1 MSIFSSL
8 FGMGSKPAYQNV
20 VQTTKLDPTVEPYV
34 KKALDEAEGIYDTS
48 MEAGYLPYEG
58 QTIADFTP
66 EQMKAMEGLAGV
78 VGTGK
83 PLQEEALAL
92 ARGQK
97 ERFTG
102 DIAQEYMS
110 PYQQAVIDIE
120 KREAAKDFESMIM
133 PQFEKQ
139 AISAG
144 GMSGYGSRAG
154 VQASLLGQA
163 QMERLSDIQA
173 KGLQSAYQDA
183 SAQFAA
189 QKARERG
196 LSSALMAAAP
206 AMLQQQMKEYGALA
220 GVGEQKQQMG
230 QTALDEAYFR
240 EMEKRNF
247 PQDKLAEYTGFVYG
261 NPLMQNRTRTTST
274 PYRGPSF
281 GQQMMGLAGSAMNI
295 YGMGGGFSPGG
306 FSMGN
311 LYGPQANR
319 KGGGGLMDLP
329 VVRRQASGSLGDNIS
344 TMTIPKLKIGD
355 TIIDPSET
363 GLESKADMRK
373 RLEAIAA
380 DRAKAVATET
390 ARREAQQQKKY
401 ADMRQRYQEAYDR
414 ERELIPQNR
423 GAFFGGFGRGA
434 MNVAG
439 QENRPIGL
447 VEALISGLQGG
458 TASAMEE
465 RDKRLKLIRDIEKRE
480 SASDIDMLGKETD
493 SMENIKQKLT
503 YAEKINAINADAKLK
518 KALAE
523 LPAKERDRIIKDSKS
538 ILEMVEKYAKAKEN
552 LGLAGTKGKAKGSDF
567 NVVRKAY
574 QQITDAGLVR
584 RGPPAA
590 DGSPGP
596 LIAVK
601 IKGKMVPLN
610 ADNAKK
616 YNDIFVEGYEKLKKT
631 GDIAVAVRYM
641 NTKLNQLAGDPIPS
655 GKKQGK
661 INKRPGK
668 TNKQAVLPFT
678 AIRGARIGGIVT
690 QGSKRY
696 RVLKRGKKGWIVEEL

>member
-163 QMERLSDIQA
+163 QMERLGDIQA

-196 LSSALMAAAP
+196 LSSDLMAAAP

-329 VVRRQASGSLGDNIS
+329 VVRRQASGSLGDGIT

>member
-163 QMERLSDIQA
+163 QMERLGDIQA

-196 LSSALMAAAP
+196 LSSDLMAAAP

-329 VVRRQASGSLGDNIS
+329 VVRRRASGSLGDGIT

-373 RLEAIAA
+373 RLEAKAA
-380 DRAKAVATET
+380 NRAKAIATET

>member
-196 LSSALMAAAP
+196 LSSDLMAAAP

-329 VVRRQASGSLGDNIS
+329 VVRRRASGSLGDGIT

>member
-133 PQFEKQ
+133 PQFEKE

-196 LSSALMAAAP
+196 LSSDLMAAAP

-247 PQDKLAEYTGFVYG
+247 PQDKLAE
-261 NPLMQNRTRTTST
+261 
-274 PYRGPSF
+274 
-281 GQQMMGLAGSAMNI
+281 
-295 YGMGGGFSPGG
+295 
-306 FSMGN
+306 
-311 LYGPQANR
+311 
-319 KGGGGLMDLP
+319 
-329 VVRRQASGSLGDNIS
+329 
-344 TMTIPKLKIGD
+344 
-355 TIIDPSET
+355 
-363 GLESKADMRK
+363 
-373 RLEAIAA
+373 
-380 DRAKAVATET
+380 
-390 ARREAQQQKKY
+390 
-401 ADMRQRYQEAYDR
+401 
-414 ERELIPQNR
+414 
-423 GAFFGGFGRGA
+423 
-434 MNVAG
+434 
-439 QENRPIGL
+439 
-447 VEALISGLQGG
+447 
-458 TASAMEE
+458 
-465 RDKRLKLIRDIEKRE
+465 
-480 SASDIDMLGKETD
+480 
-493 SMENIKQKLT
+493 
-503 YAEKINAINADAKLK
+503 
-518 KALAE
+518 
-523 LPAKERDRIIKDSKS
+523 
-538 ILEMVEKYAKAKEN
+538 
-552 LGLAGTKGKAKGSDF
+552 
-567 NVVRKAY
+567 
-574 QQITDAGLVR
+574 
-584 RGPPAA
+584 
-590 DGSPGP
+590 
-596 LIAVK
+596 
-601 IKGKMVPLN
+601 
-610 ADNAKK
+610 
-616 YNDIFVEGYEKLKKT
+616 
-631 GDIAVAVRYM
+631 
-641 NTKLNQLAGDPIPS
+641 
-655 GKKQGK
+655 
-661 INKRPGK
+661 
-668 TNKQAVLPFT
+668 
-678 AIRGARIGGIVT
+678 
-690 QGSKRY
+690 
-696 RVLKRGKKGWIVEEL
+696 

>member
-196 LSSALMAAAP
+196 LSSDLMAAAP

-329 VVRRQASGSLGDNIS
+329 VVRRRASGSLGDGIT

-373 RLEAIAA
+373 RLEAKAA
-380 DRAKAVATET
+380 NRAKAIATET

>member
-1 MSIFSSL
+1 MDWSSL
-8 FGMGSKPAYQNV
+8 FGMGRKPAYQNV
-20 VQTTKLDPTVEPYV
+20 VQTTKLDPTIQPFVQ
-34 KKALDEAEGIYDTS
+34 KALDEAEGIYDTS
-48 MEAGYLPYEG
+48 MEAGYQPYQG

-66 EQMKAMEGLAGV
+66 EQMRAMEGLAGL

-83 PLQEEALAL
+83 PLQDEALAL

-97 ERFTG
+97 EKFTG
-102 DIAQEYMS
+102 DIAKEYMS
-110 PYQQAVIDIE
+110 PYQQAVTDIE

-144 GMSGYGSRAG
+144 GMSGLGSRAG

-163 QMERLSDIQA
+163 QMQKLGDIQT

-196 LSSALMAAAP
+196 LSSDLMAAAP

-261 NPLMQNRTRTTST
+261 NPLMQQKTRTTST

-306 FSMGN
+306 FSPQN

-329 VVRRQASGSLGDNIS
+329 VVRRQASGSLGDDIT

-363 GLESKADMRK
+363 GLESAADYRK
-373 RLEAIAA
+373 REEAVAA
-380 DRAKAVATET
+380 ERAKAIATET

-458 TASAMEE
+458 TSSAMEE
-465 RDKRLKLIRDIEKRE
+465 IDKRLKLIRDIEKRE

-523 LPAKERDRIIKDSKS
+523 LPARERDRIIKSSKS
-538 ILEMVEKYAKAKEN
+538 ILEMVEKYAKARDD
-552 LGLAGTKGKAKGSDF
+552 LGLAGTKGKAKASVYNAIGKVFDRMIGMGI
-567 NVVRKAY
+567 VGGT
-574 QQITDAGLVR
+574 TDANGIFRATHVNKKAISQKDSNNFNALYNR
-584 RGPPAA
+584 ALQTGNIREASALLQKGFEDLSKKYPPPPQ
-590 DGSPGP
+590 G
-596 LIAVK
+596 
-601 IKGKMVPLN
+601 KGK
-610 ADNAKK
+610 
-616 YNDIFVEGYEKLKKT
+616 
-631 GDIAVAVRYM
+631 
-641 NTKLNQLAGDPIPS
+641 
-655 GKKQGK
+655 
-661 INKRPGK
+661 GK
-668 TNKQAVLPFT
+668 TNKQAVLPFK
-678 AIRGARIGGIVT
+678 AISGARIGGTVI
-690 QGSKRY
+690 QNGKRY
-696 RVLKRGKKGWIVEEL
+696 KVLKRGKKGWIVEER

>member
-1 MSIFSSL
+1 MDWSSL
-8 FGMGSKPAYQNV
+8 FGMGRKPAYQNV
-20 VQTTKLDPTVEPYV
+20 VQTTKLDPTIQPFVQ
-34 KKALDEAEGIYDTS
+34 KALDEAEGIFDTE
-48 MEAGYLPYEG
+48 MTAGYQPYQG

-66 EQMKAMEGLAGV
+66 EQMRAMEGLAGL

-83 PLQEEALAL
+83 PLQDEALAL

-97 ERFTG
+97 EKFTG
-102 DIAQEYMS
+102 DIAQQYMS
-110 PYQQAVIDIE
+110 PYQQAVTDIE

-144 GMSGYGSRAG
+144 GMSGLGSRAG

-163 QMERLSDIQA
+163 QMQKLGDIQT

-196 LSSALMAAAP
+196 LSSDLMAAAP
-206 AMLQQQMKEYGALA
+206 AILQQQMKEYGALA

-261 NPLMQNRTRTTST
+261 NPLMQQKTRTTST
-274 PYRGPSF
+274 PYRGPGF
-281 GQQMMGLAGSAMNI
+281 AQQMMGLAGSAMNI

-306 FSMGN
+306 FSPQN

-329 VVRRQASGSLGDNIS
+329 VVRRQASGSL
-344 TMTIPKLKIGD
+344 TMTVPKLKIGD

-363 GLESKADMRK
+363 GLESAADYRK
-373 RLEAIAA
+373 REEAVAA
-380 DRAKAVATET
+380 ERAKAIATET

-523 LPAKERDRIIKDSKS
+523 LPAKEKAAIIKNSGN
-538 ILEMVEKYAKAKEN
+538 ILEMYKNYAKARDD
-552 LGLAGTKGKAKGSDF
+552 LGLAGTKGKAKASVYNAIGKVFDRMIGMGI
-567 NVVRKAY
+567 VGGT
-574 QQITDAGLVR
+574 TDANGIFRATHVNKKAISQKDSNNFNALYNR
-584 RGPPAA
+584 ALQTGNIREASALLKKGFEDLSKKYPPPPQ
-590 DGSPGP
+590 G
-596 LIAVK
+596 
-601 IKGKMVPLN
+601 KGK
-610 ADNAKK
+610 
-616 YNDIFVEGYEKLKKT
+616 
-631 GDIAVAVRYM
+631 
-641 NTKLNQLAGDPIPS
+641 
-655 GKKQGK
+655 
-661 INKRPGK
+661 GK
-668 TNKQAVLPFT
+668 TNKQAVLPFK
-678 AIRGARIGGIVT
+678 AISGARIGGTVI
-690 QGSKRY
+690 QNGKRY
-696 RVLKRGKKGWIVEEL
+696 KVLKRGKKGWIVEER

>member
-163 QMERLSDIQA
+163 QMERLGDIQA

-196 LSSALMAAAP
+196 LSSDLMAAAP

-329 VVRRQASGSLGDNIS
+329 VVRRRASGSLGDGIT

>member
-196 LSSALMAAAP
+196 LSSDLMAAAP

-329 VVRRQASGSLGDNIS
+329 VVRRQASGSLGDGIT

>member
-133 PQFEKQ
+133 PQFEKE

-196 LSSALMAAAP
+196 LSSDLMAAAP

-329 VVRRQASGSLGDNIS
+329 VVRRRASGSLGDGIT

-641 NTKLNQLAGDPIPS
+641 NTQLNQLAGDPIPS

>member
-1 MSIFSSL
+1 MDWSSL
-8 FGMGSKPAYQNV
+8 FGMGRKPAYQNV
-20 VQTTKLDPTVEPYV
+20 VQTTKLDPTIQPFVQ
-34 KKALDEAEGIYDTS
+34 KALDEAEGIFDTE
-48 MEAGYLPYEG
+48 MTAGYQPYQG

-66 EQMKAMEGLAGV
+66 EQMRAMEGLAGL

-83 PLQEEALAL
+83 PLQDEALAL

-97 ERFTG
+97 EKFTG
-102 DIAQEYMS
+102 DIAQQYMS
-110 PYQQAVIDIE
+110 PYQQAVTDIE

-144 GMSGYGSRAG
+144 GMSGLGSRAG

-163 QMERLSDIQA
+163 QMQKLGDIQT

-196 LSSALMAAAP
+196 LSSDLMAAAP
-206 AMLQQQMKEYGALA
+206 AILQQQMKEYGALA

-261 NPLMQNRTRTTST
+261 NPLMQQKTRTTST
-274 PYRGPSF
+274 PYRGPGF
-281 GQQMMGLAGSAMNI
+281 AQQMMGLAGSAMNI

-306 FSMGN
+306 FSPQN

-329 VVRRQASGSLGDNIS
+329 VVRRQASGSL
-344 TMTIPKLKIGD
+344 TMTVPKLKIGD

-363 GLESKADMRK
+363 GLESAADYRK
-373 RLEAIAA
+373 REEAVAA
-380 DRAKAVATET
+380 ERAKAIATET

-523 LPAKERDRIIKDSKS
+523 LPAKEKAAIIKNSGN
-538 ILEMVEKYAKAKEN
+538 ILEMYKNYAKARDD
-552 LGLAGTKGKAKGSDF
+552 LGLTGTGKKVKPAVFNAIGKVFERMTKMGLVDGVTRADGSFQVTRIKGNTITPEDTNKLNALYNKAIQTGD
-567 NVVRKAY
+567 VRKASALM
-574 QQITDAGLVR
+574 QKGLEALGSDIDNKNKKQKR
-584 RGPPAA
+584 RGNTRTV
-590 DGSPGP
+590 PGDFFGRVSG
-596 LIAVK
+596 VK
-601 IKGKMVPLN
+601 KDAIIKSN
-610 ADNAKK
+610 
-616 YNDIFVEGYEKLKKT
+616 KT
-631 GDIAVAVRYM
+631 GKTYKVIDILP
-641 NTKLNQLAGDPIPS
+641 NGEL
-655 GKKQGK
+655 K
-661 INKRPGK
+661 I
-668 TNKQAVLPFT
+668 Q
-678 AIRGARIGGIVT
+678 
-690 QGSKRY
+690 QQ
-696 RVLKRGKKGWIVEEL
+696 

>member
-1 MSIFSSL
+1 MDWSSL
-8 FGMGSKPAYQNV
+8 FGMGRKPAYQNV
-20 VQTTKLDPTVEPYV
+20 VQTTKLDPTIEPYV

-66 EQMKAMEGLAGV
+66 EQMRAMEGLAGV
-78 VGTGK
+78 VGMGK
-83 PLQEEALAL
+83 PLQDEALAL

-97 ERFTG
+97 EKFTG
-102 DIAQEYMS
+102 DIAQQYMS
-110 PYQQAVIDIE
+110 PYQQAVTDIE

-144 GMSGYGSRAG
+144 GMSGLGSRAG

-163 QMERLSDIQA
+163 QMQKLGDIQT

-196 LSSALMAAAP
+196 LSSDLMAAAP

-230 QTALDEAYFR
+230 QSALDEAYFR

-261 NPLMQNRTRTTST
+261 NPLMQQKTRTTST

-329 VVRRQASGSLGDNIS
+329 VVRRQASGSL
-344 TMTIPKLKIGD
+344 TMTVPKLKIGD

-363 GLESKADMRK
+363 GLESAADYRK
-373 RLEAIAA
+373 REEAVAA
-380 DRAKAVATET
+380 DRAKAIATET

-523 LPAKERDRIIKDSKS
+523 LPAKEKAAIIKNSGN
-538 ILEMVEKYAKAKEN
+538 ILEMYKNYAKARDD
-552 LGLAGTKGKAKGSDF
+552 LGLTGTGGKVKSTVANAIGKVFDRMSQMGIVGGVKNADGSFTVTTIKGKA
-567 NVVRKAY
+567 
-574 QQITDAGLVR
+574 ITQ
-584 RGPPAA
+584 A
-590 DGSPGP
+590 DSN
-596 LIAVK
+596 K
-601 IKGKMVPLN
+601 LN
-610 ADNAKK
+610 NL
-616 YNDIFVEGYEKLKKT
+616 YNRAIQT
-631 GDIAVAVRYM
+631 GDIRKASALM
-641 NTKLNQLAGDPIPS
+641 QKGFEDLAGDIDNKN
-655 GKKQGK
+655 KKQKRRGNTRTVPRNFFGRVRGIK
-661 INKRPGK
+661 KDAIIKSNKTGK
-668 TNKQAVLPFT
+668 TYKVIDILPN
-678 AIRGARIGGIVT
+678 GE
-690 QGSKRY
+690 
-696 RVLKRGKKGWIVEEL
+696 LKIQQQ

>member
-1 MSIFSSL
+1 MDWSSL
-8 FGMGSKPAYQNV
+8 FGMGRKPAYQNV
-20 VQTTKLDPTVEPYV
+20 VQTTKLDPTIQPFVQ
-34 KKALDEAEGIYDTS
+34 KALDEAEGIFDTE
-48 MEAGYLPYEG
+48 MTAGYQPYQG

-66 EQMKAMEGLAGV
+66 EQMRAMEGLAGL

-83 PLQEEALAL
+83 PLQDEALAL

-97 ERFTG
+97 EKFTG
-102 DIAQEYMS
+102 DIAQQYMS
-110 PYQQAVIDIE
+110 PYQQAVTDIE

-144 GMSGYGSRAG
+144 GMSGLGSRAG

-163 QMERLSDIQA
+163 QMQKLGDIQT

-196 LSSALMAAAP
+196 LSSDLMAAAP
-206 AMLQQQMKEYGALA
+206 AILQQQMKEYGALA

-261 NPLMQNRTRTTST
+261 NPLMQQKTRTTST
-274 PYRGPSF
+274 PYRGPGF
-281 GQQMMGLAGSAMNI
+281 AQQMMGLAGSAMNI

-306 FSMGN
+306 FSPQN

-329 VVRRQASGSLGDNIS
+329 VVRRQASGSLGDDIT

-363 GLESKADMRK
+363 GLESAADYRK
-373 RLEAIAA
+373 REEAVAA
-380 DRAKAVATET
+380 ERAKAIATET

-523 LPAKERDRIIKDSKS
+523 LPGRVRDKIIKSS
-538 ILEMVEKYAKAKEN
+538 GNILEMVKNYAKARDD
-552 LGLAGTKGKAKGSDF
+552 LGLTGTGKKVKPAVFNAIGKVFERMTKMGLVDGVTRADGSFQVTRIKGNTITPEDTNKLNALYNKAIQTGD
-567 NVVRKAY
+567 VRKASALM
-574 QQITDAGLVR
+574 QKGLEALGSDIDNKNKKQKR
-584 RGPPAA
+584 RGNTRTV
-590 DGSPGP
+590 PGDFFGRVSG
-596 LIAVK
+596 VK
-601 IKGKMVPLN
+601 KDAIIKSN
-610 ADNAKK
+610 
-616 YNDIFVEGYEKLKKT
+616 KT
-631 GDIAVAVRYM
+631 GKTYKVIDILP
-641 NTKLNQLAGDPIPS
+641 NGEL
-655 GKKQGK
+655 K
-661 INKRPGK
+661 I
-668 TNKQAVLPFT
+668 Q
-678 AIRGARIGGIVT
+678 
-690 QGSKRY
+690 QQ
-696 RVLKRGKKGWIVEEL
+696 

>member
-163 QMERLSDIQA
+163 QMERLGDIQA

-196 LSSALMAAAP
+196 LSSDLMAAAP

-329 VVRRQASGSLGDNIS
+329 VVRRRASGSLGDGIT
-344 TMTIPKLKIGD
+344 TMTVPKLKIGD

-363 GLESKADMRK
+363 GLESAADYRK
-373 RLEAIAA
+373 REEAVAA
-380 DRAKAVATET
+380 DRAKAIATET

-447 VEALISGLQGG
+447 IEALISGLQGG

-480 SASDIDMLGKETD
+480 SESDIDMLGKETD

-538 ILEMVEKYAKAKEN
+538 ILEMVEKYAKARDD
-552 LGLAGTKGKAKGSDF
+552 LGLTGTKGKAKASVYNAIGKVFDRMIGMGI
-567 NVVRKAY
+567 VGGT
-574 QQITDAGLVR
+574 TDANGVFRATHVNNQAISQKDTNNFNALYNR
-584 RGPPAA
+584 ALQTGNIREASALLKKGFEDLSKKYPPPPQ
-590 DGSPGP
+590 G
-596 LIAVK
+596 
-601 IKGKMVPLN
+601 KGK
-610 ADNAKK
+610 
-616 YNDIFVEGYEKLKKT
+616 
-631 GDIAVAVRYM
+631 
-641 NTKLNQLAGDPIPS
+641 
-655 GKKQGK
+655 
-661 INKRPGK
+661 GK
-668 TNKQAVLPFT
+668 TNKQAVLPFK
-678 AIRGARIGGIVT
+678 AISGARIGGTVI
-690 QGSKRY
+690 QNGKRY
-696 RVLKRGKKGWIVEEL
+696 KVLKRGKKGWIVEER